1 LLELISCLAI
11 VVGPDRAA
19 PSPPLAS
26 VVVRS
31 YRRPKALRE
40 LLDRLCRQR
49 YPRFEIVVVE
59 QSGDPTLLAS
69 LATRRDPRLRV
80 LERPPLGA
88 PGARNEGVRHA
99 RGEVILFVDD
109 DDLPIG
115 DDWIEAHM
123 ANYADPLCM
132 GVNGRL
138 AAGPQG
144 APVPRFPRLVRW
156 ASLRHTPFKDPWTF
170 AFGSLRKEGIDFL
183 VGSNA
188 SVRRSLIERIGGW
201 DEGIPMGEEQ
211 SFAFK
216 FARDRRPG
224 ERLSYDPRPQV
235 WRRVNINGGLDRR
248 SCRDWYRRDLEG
260 RVIYYHGVVGHYFP
274 WRFRLL
280 YPLFLLRVIEQV
292 LIWLWDADNAERTF
306 GERLRATL
314 LTLAEF
320 PAIEW
325 RVGWRLDRSAIRRAP
340 ALEDASGPCPEEVA
354 PQKKASWSLP

>member
-1 LLELISCLAI
+1 VVAPELDA
-11 VVGPDRAA
+11 
-19 PSPPLAS
+19 PLAS
-26 VVVRS
+26 VPLASVIVRS
-31 YRRPKALRE
+31 YRRAKALLE
-40 LLDRLCRQR
+40 LVDRLLRQH
-49 YPRFEIVVVE
+49 YPRFEVVIVE
-59 QSGDPTLLAS
+59 QSDDRELVAALTA
-69 LATRRDPRLRV
+69 RHDPRLRI

-99 RGEVILFVDD
+99 RGEVLLFVDD

-115 DDWIEAHM
+115 DDWIDAHL
-123 ANYADPLCM
+123 ANYDNPRCM

-138 AAGPQG
+138 AGSAAGDP
-144 APVPRFPRLVRW
+144 APRFPRLVRW

-170 AFGSLRKEGIDFL
+170 AFGTLRKDGIDFL

-216 FARDRRPG
+216 FARARRPG
-224 ERLSYDPRPQV
+224 EHLTYDPRPQV
-235 WRRVNINGGLDRR
+235 WRRVNIDGGLDRR
-248 SCRDWYRRDLEG
+248 SARDWYRRDLEG

-280 YPLFLLRVIEQV
+280 YPLYLLRVIEQV
-292 LIWLWDADNAERTF
+292 LIWLWDRDNADRGF

-325 RVGWRLDRSAIRRAP
+325 RRGWHLDRGTIRRAP
-340 ALEDASGPCPEEVA
+340 ALE
-354 PQKKASWSLP
+354 